1 MSVTTVKSRILDIL
15 DTSSDIKKTI
25 RGSVRQLSEM
35 PAAIVFADRAIH
47 EKPASDMKKIIR
59 DYRIMVLVQP
69 MEHGVETAAEQA
81 VEPFYAI
88 VEELF
93 DVRPGLWLADNTDTV
108 DGVQDSF
115 LTEDTGFTVIILA
128 GAAWAGAEWILRVE
142 ELKKVVAG
150 Q

>member
-1 MSVTTVKSRILDIL
+1 MSVTTVKARILEIL
-15 DTSSDIKKTI
+15 DTSAEIKKTI

-35 PAAIVFADRAIH
+35 PAAVVMADRAIH
-47 EKPASDMKKIIR
+47 EKPASDIKKIIR
-59 DYRIMVLVQP
+59 DYRIIVLVQP

-93 DVRPGLWLADNTDTV
+93 DIRPGLWLVDNSDTLA
-108 DGVQDSF
+108 GVQDSF
-115 LTEDTGFTVIILA
+115 LTEDTGFQVIVLA

-142 ELKKVVAG
+142 EWKKVVAG